1 MLISFA
7 VSCNLKSYLKPP
19 SVLAQIEQVSSGSGD
34 SCSVYPHF
42 TTTGGRLIPCEGNI
56 LLKGRDKDACIT
68 TELQDVTRSPHTH
81 TQTQAHNLINT
92 KAVVMVLTHHVLQVQ
107 LQCCPLAEHRWQVG
121 GCVVVGTDALT
132 GTLVLARGA
141 GGLATFSPGHQMIRA
156 TRVC

>member
-92 KAVVMVLTHHVLQVQ
+92 KAVVMVLTHHVLQV
-107 LQCCPLAEHRWQVG
+107 
-121 GCVVVGTDALT
+121 
-132 GTLVLARGA
+132 
-141 GGLATFSPGHQMIRA
+141 
-156 TRVC
+156 